1 MADQKYKEGL
11 LTKAR
16 RALGAHPNF
25 VKRDADLPAGTVPTS
40 PANFYKGGT
49 KAAPKG
55 AGSTTPRALA
65 ATPRAAPP
73 STPARGKADLA
84 RPKPAPKPTPKPAAP
99 KMTDGQKLRAS
110 LRADKGFM
118 DSIKSADPTALKAAA
133 KAAAKATPKTTSK
146 IIRGHDSY
154 KRFMGE

>member
-73 STPARGKADLA
+73 STPRTPARGKADLA
-84 RPKPAPKPTPKPAAP
+84 RPKPAPKPAAPRPAAP

-110 LRADKGFM
+110 LRADKEFM
-118 DSIKSADPTALKAAA
+118 GSIKSADHTAP
-133 KAAAKATPKTTSK
+133 KAAAKATPKTASK